1 MAVDSLIKIHES
13 KLPGDVPTSEA
24 RSNLR
29 TGRDKVDHYMIQK
42 DEHTC
47 LVLPLAPI
55 TTCCDYTNLGSSLRC
70 TLYTTVPSIQ

>member
-55 TTCCDYTNLGSSLRC
+55 TTWQIHRILKTRIESPLASK
-70 TLYTTVPSIQ
+70 